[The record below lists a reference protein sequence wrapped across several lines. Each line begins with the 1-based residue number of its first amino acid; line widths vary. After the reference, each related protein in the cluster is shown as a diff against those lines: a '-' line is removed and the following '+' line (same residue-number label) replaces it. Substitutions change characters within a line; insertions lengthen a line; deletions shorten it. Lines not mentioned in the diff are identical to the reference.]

1 MRTPFF
7 ILGFLCLFLGFLPNL
22 AQGQILTQTIR
33 GTVQDADTKLPLAGA
48 TVSIPALKM
57 GAYTEENGS
66 FRIDKI
72 PLGRHTLVI
81 SYLGYESQTLPN
93 IVITSAKEQVL
104 TIDMLESVMEVDAVV
119 ITAGEDDKAASIN
132 ELSVV
137 STRAFTT
144 EETKRYAG
152 SIDDPSRMA
161 LSFAGVSAGDDDA
174 NNEIIIRG
182 NSPRFM
188 LWRIEGVEVPSPNHF
203 TDQGA
208 SSGAVSILSSNML
221 ANSDFS
227 TGAFQA
233 EYGNALSGVFDIR
246 LRKGNN
252 EQHEYAFQAGVLGL
266 DFAAEGPFKK
276 GYDGSYL
283 VNYRYSTLAILN
295 NIGVLNIVGGA
306 IPVFQDLSFKLHLP
320 TTKYGNFSVW
330 GIGGL
335 SSIDEEGEGFRADST
350 IGTVWK
356 DRFVSNMAA
365 GGVKHRILLGNKTV
379 LNTNAAFTASS
390 IGYENESIFPDNQF
404 VLDYKEDF
412 QNYSTKIQTAVTHKF
427 NAKNLLKAGVYYT
440 LQSFDL
446 NAAEL
451 DDSTNLFVT
460 DLAERG
466 SATTWQGF
474 ATYRY
479 RFNDK
484 LSVNAGL
491 HAMYFGLNDKLSIE
505 PRASLKY
512 QVSPKGYFS
521 AGFGVHSRRPDLAVF
536 LARQTQPDGTTTQ
549 PNLDLDLIKARHY
562 VAGYDHNF
570 SKDLHFRIEAYYQDL
585 YQVPVLDDSTFSSSL
600 LNSTAGFSTENF
612 VNEGTGKNYGLEV
625 TFEKFFSN
633 NYYFLFTGSLFE
645 SKYTGKDGVEFNTR
659 YNGNYISN
667 FLIGKEFPVGKSGD
681 NRITAS
687 FRAILAGGKRYTP
700 VDIEASKA
708 MGYTVRQWDR
718 RFEEQAPTW
727 FRPDVSLSYV
737 MNKKKVTHTFKLE
750 VQNAIARTNV
760 VSRYYDTRTQQMVD
774 DTRGDLIPIL
784 SYKLHF

>member
-1 MRTPFF
+1 MRTPF
-7 ILGFLCLFLGFLPNL
+7 LFLGILCLLGGFAPKL
-22 AQGQILTQTIR
+22 AMSQVLTQTIR

-48 TVSIPALKM
+48 TVAIPVLKM
-57 GAYTEENGS
+57 GAYTEENGT

-81 SYLGYESQTLPN
+81 SYLGYETQTIPN
-93 IVITSAKEQVL
+93 IVVTSAKERVMIL
-104 TIDMLESVMEVDAVV
+104 ELIESVMEMEAVV
-119 ITAGEDDKAASIN
+119 ITGSEDKAASIN

-137 STRAFTT
+137 STRAFTVD
-144 EETKRYAG
+144 ETKHYAG
-152 SIDDPSRMA
+152 SFDDPSRMA
-161 LSFAGVSAGDDDA
+161 LSFAGVAASDDDG
-174 NNEIIIRG
+174 NNEIIVRG

-233 EYGNALSGVFDIR
+233 EYGNALSGVFDIH

-252 EQHEYAFQAGVLGL
+252 EKREYAFQLGVLGA

-295 NIGVLNIVGGA
+295 NIGVLNIVGGS

-335 SSIDEEGEGFRADST
+335 SSIDEEGEGYMADST
-350 IGTVWK
+350 IGVVWK
-356 DRFVSNMAA
+356 DRFVSNMSAS
-365 GGVKHRILLGNKTV
+365 GVKHRILLGNKTV
-379 LNTNAAFTASS
+379 LNSSVAFTASS
-390 IGYENESIFPDNQF
+390 IGYENESVQPDNQF
-404 VLDYKEDF
+404 VKDYTEDF
-412 QNYSTKIQTAVTHKF
+412 RNYSTKVQSIATHKF
-427 NAKNLLKAGVYYT
+427 NAKNLLKAGVYFT
-440 LQSFDL
+440 RQSYDL
-446 NAAEL
+446 NAQYL
-451 DDSTNLFVT
+451 DDSTNLFVPE
-460 DLAERG
+460 LAEKG
-466 SATTWQGF
+466 GATTWQGF

-479 RFNDK
+479 RFNEK

-491 HAMYFGLNDKLSIE
+491 HAMYFGLNDQLSLE

-536 LARQTQPDGTTTQ
+536 LARQTDENGVVTQ

-562 VAGYDHNF
+562 VVGYDHMFN
-570 SKDLHFRIEAYYQDL
+570 KDLHFRVEAYYQDL
-585 YQVPVLDDSTFSSSL
+585 YQVPVLNDSTFSSSL

-612 VNEGTGKNYGLEV
+612 VNEGTGKNYGLEL
-625 TFEKFFSN
+625 TLEKFFSN
-633 NYYFLFTGSLFE
+633 NYFFLLTGSLFE
-645 SKYTGKDGVEFNTR
+645 SKYTGKDGIEFNTR
-659 YNGNYISN
+659 FNGNYVGN
-667 FLIGKEFPVGKSGD
+667 VMIGKEFPVGKSGD
-681 NRITAS
+681 NRITTS
-687 FRAILAGGKRYTP
+687 FRAIVAGGKRYTP

-708 MGYTVRQWDR
+708 MGYTVRHWDR

-727 FRPDVSLSYV
+727 FRPDLSVSYV
-737 MNKKKVTHTFKLE
+737 MNRKNTTHTFRLE
-750 VQNAIARTNV
+750 VQNVIARTNV
-760 VSRYYDTRTQQMVD
+760 VNRFYDTRTQEMRD